1 MLKVLLVLKKKPM
14 DLIDRKIIK
23 ELKKNAK
30 QNTKQ
35 IANKVGLSVSPTF
48 QRIKKLEKQDII
60 RGYVA
65 IVNHKKMG
73 DGIISYC
80 KITISKHSKETI
92 DLFKQEIQNID
103 EVLECSHV
111 SGDFDFLLKIAVT
124 DMDHYHEVV
133 VGKLTLIG
141 GVSNIKSNFVIEKT
155 KDQYLD

>member
-1 MLKVLLVLKKKPM
+1 M
-14 DLIDRKIIK
+14 DSIDSKIII

-35 IANKVGLSVSPTF
+35 IADKVGLSVSPTF
-48 QRIKKLEKQDII
+48 QRIKKLEKQQII

-73 DGIISYC
+73 NGIISYC
-80 KITISKHSKETI
+80 QITISKHSKETI
-92 DLFKQEIQNID
+92 DVFKKEILKID

-124 DMDHYHEVV
+124 DMDHYHKVV
-133 VGKLTLIG
+133 VERITLID
-141 GVSNIKSNFVIEKT
+141 GVFNIKSSFVIEKN
-155 KDQYLD
+155 KDEYLD